1 MVKCADCGFLTMRNT
16 FTGQLEEVDGDF
28 RKTGNP
34 PQRKETVVGGPS
46 NRVAEVTKTPYR
58 HVPICFALAYLLAEE
73 ILASEDVRSKYPDLP
88 APMVLEVITKERP
101 CATHTEWKQGFTPRE
116 HREMLDR
123 QHRQAFEN
131 ELRKQAWERED
142 RRDEA
147 MRRREDE
154 RDSRLESLQ
163 TRLHRQEL
171 IIIGVG
177 VTIAL
182 VLGSIAAAI
191 IEGAISAGWIS
202 EPSWWPF

>member
-1 MVKCADCGFLTMRNT
+1 MLD
-16 FTGQLEEVDGDF
+16 
-28 RKTGNP
+28 
-34 PQRKETVVGGPS
+34 
-46 NRVAEVTKTPYR
+46 
-58 HVPICFALAYLLAEE
+58 
-73 ILASEDVRSKYPDLP
+73 
-88 APMVLEVITKERP
+88 
-101 CATHTEWKQGFTPRE
+101 RE
-116 HREMLDR
+116 HR
-123 QHRQAFEN
+123 QVFEN
-131 ELRKQAWERED
+131 ELRKEAWERED
-142 RRDEA
+142 LRDEA

-191 IEGAISAGWIS
+191 IEGATSTGW